1 MPGPY
6 DDLEKE
12 AEKLEKQSKEEFTKK
27 NFTLAISLLEGAR
40 EIYSTL
46 GYQGK
51 IGMIDKRIAQLK
63 NLVKFQQ
70 QDSIVKTKGEVDF
83 QQRVDK
89 TLREKQEYHDKK
101 ITEQKALTPEM
112 KKNLEKVNLL
122 IEKAEKEETLGKN
135 ERVIGRYEYIL
146 ELYRSIPQDIINFS
160 REIEEIEKKL
170 SVLRTKI

>member
-27 NFTLAISLLEGAR
+27 NFTLAISLLERAR

-83 QQRVDK
+83 QQRVDN
-89 TLREKQEYHDKK
+89 TLKEKQEYHDKK
-101 ITEQKALTPEM
+101 ITEQKVLSPEM

-122 IEKAEKEETLGKN
+122 VEKADKEEKFGKY

-146 ELYRSIPQDIINFS
+146 ELYRSIPQDVINFS
-160 REIEEIEKKL
+160 KEIEEIEKKL
-170 SVLRTKI
+170 SILRTKI

>member
-27 NFTLAISLLEGAR
+27 NFTSAISLLESAR
-40 EIYSTL
+40 EIYSNL

-51 IGMIDKRIAQLK
+51 IGMIDKRLAQLK
-63 NLVKFQQ
+63 NLIKFQQ
-70 QDSIVKTKGEVDF
+70 QDSIIKTKSEVEF

-89 TLREKQEYHDKK
+89 TLREKHEYHDKNF
-101 ITEQKALTPEM
+101 TEQKAITPEM

-122 IEKAEKEETLGKN
+122 VEKANKEEKLGKYK
-135 ERVIGRYEYIL
+135 RVIGRYEYIL
-146 ELYRSIPQDIINFS
+146 ELYRSIPQDIINLS
-160 REIEEIEKKL
+160 SEIEKIEKKL
-170 SVLRTKI
+170 SDLRTKI